1 MAATPQTQAI
11 QVANQLINLAQ
22 ELISIY
28 QAMVILDAAWSD
40 QGVASTLAAM
50 ATATLNADGSI
61 GAVDGS
67 PNVNHPINPGLTRA
81 ISSTQISQIKTIM
94 DGIVNYVGGSAVT
107 TQAGARAILNAA
119 VGG

>member
-28 QAMVILDAAWSD
+28 QAMVVLDAAWTD
-40 QGVASTLAAM
+40 QGVPTTLANM
-50 ATATLNADGSI
+50 ATDTLNLDGSV

-67 PNVNHPINPGLTRA
+67 PNTAHPINPGLTRA
-81 ISSTQISQIKTIM
+81 ISSNQIGQIKTIM
-94 DGIVNYVGGSAVT
+94 DGVVSYVGGAVV
-107 TQAGARAILNAA
+107 TQQPGARSILNAA